1 MFSFVYVHFFRP
13 TSYTLLT
20 KIIRRTNSEIK
31 IDIDQGHNPKN
42 PNAGDEGNGLR
53 EQDLVYPIGAE
64 LAARLNANPEF
75 EARLSRPTP
84 TTQIGTSNST
94 SLRLRVQDANAWGAN
109 YFISL
114 HTNAAESAAANGS
127 EAFAFSRPSAAFSLG
142 TDILQRMTEVTGL
155 RNRGMQVRTNL
166 YVLRK
171 TAMPA
176 VLLELGFITNPGDA
190 FLMRDNPA
198 LFAEGIY
205 QGILEY
211 TGV

>member
-1 MFSFVYVHFFRP
+1 MA
-13 TSYTLLT
+13 
-20 KIIRRTNSEIK
+20 IK
-31 IDIDQGHNPKN
+31 FYIDQGHNPKN
-42 PNAGDEGNGLR
+42 PNAGAEGNGLR
-53 EQDLVYPIGAE
+53 EQDIVYPIGVE
-64 LAARLNANPEF
+64 LAARLNANPNF

-94 SLRLRVQDANAWGAN
+94 SLRLRVQEANAWGAD

-114 HTNAAESAAANGS
+114 HTNAADNPAANGI

-142 TDILQRMTEVTGL
+142 TDILNSLSDVTGL

-176 VLLELGFITNPGDA
+176 VLVELGFITNPGDA

-211 TGV
+211 TGF